1 MCCNY
6 SYTTA
11 ICKLRTQ
18 VTNNIFIMPASYKKY
33 LKIKLNYKKI
43 FN

>member
-1 MCCNY
+1 MLQLFIRY
-6 SYTTA
+6 YYMQIAYTSH
-11 ICKLRTQ
+11 
-18 VTNNIFIMPASYKKY
+18 NNIFITPASYKKY